1 MALLF
6 NQIVRV
12 RVAVVV
18 DSTGDRSIG
27 QVFDEETGLW
37 AEVVWI
43 DLSGSATWPLEFGDV
58 EFWAEVTSL
67 ALIRNTIARPAVRL
81 RAWRSG
87 GVIADSYTVTASGSS
102 TLNVGSLRAAGTDLT
117 TLLPALGSIQNTVRI
132 RGFRDQRLGWTGRLP
147 GAISW
152 ELATLALRKRIKYG
166 ADALFEQEYLSGVS
180 GFAPDLGSL
189 NAWLGSTLP
198 EYGSAL
204 TVGVTVAFV
213 RTIVLGNSVTR
224 TACTA
229 TFTIHV
235 SLTSDATAW
244 AWMARGSLLT
254 TVSREVTTEVCGG
267 TTLLLFT
274 GDAALS
280 SAANAAAHG
289 AAAHRLGLL
298 AGTFTTPPAAGG
310 IITASPR
317 GAFTTSASSPT
328 YGVDLTLSVTPA
340 GRISQVA
347 VIGISSDGTVTSVS
361 AWGACKTEGGLLA

>member
-18 DSTGDRSIG
+18 DATGDLSVG
-27 QVFDEETGLW
+27 QVVDEDSGAW

-43 DLSGSATWPLEFGDV
+43 DLSGSAIWPLEFGDV

-67 ALIRNTIARPAVRL
+67 ALTRNGLTRPAVRL
-81 RAWRSG
+81 RAWRAG
-87 GVIADSYTVTASGSS
+87 GVIADSYTVTVSGSS
-102 TLNVGSLRAAGTDLT
+102 TLNVGSLRAAGAAIT
-117 TLLPALGSIQNTVRI
+117 TLLPALGPVQNVVRI
-132 RGFRDQRLGWTGRLP
+132 RGFRDQRVGWSGRLP
-147 GAISW
+147 IALAWEGATI
-152 ELATLALRKRIKYG
+152 ALRKRVKYG
-166 ADALFEQEYLSGVS
+166 ADAFFEQEYLSGVS

-213 RTIVLGNSVTR
+213 RTIVQGTSTTR

-229 TFTIHV
+229 TFTIHA
-235 SLTSDATAW
+235 SLTTDALAW
-244 AWMARGSLLT
+244 AWTARGALLT
-254 TVSREVTTEVCGG
+254 TVSREITAEICGG
-267 TTLLLFT
+267 TTLLLFS
-274 GDAALS
+274 GDTVVP
-280 SAANAAAHG
+280 SAANVATHG
-289 AAAHRLGLL
+289 AAAHRPGLL

-310 IITASPR
+310 TITASPR
-317 GAFTTSASSPT
+317 GMFTTSSSSPS
-328 YGVDLTLSVTPA
+328 YGVDLTLTVTPT

-347 VIGISSDGTVTSVS
+347 VAGISSDGAVTSVS
-361 AWGACKTEGGLLA
+361 AWGACKTEGGLLG